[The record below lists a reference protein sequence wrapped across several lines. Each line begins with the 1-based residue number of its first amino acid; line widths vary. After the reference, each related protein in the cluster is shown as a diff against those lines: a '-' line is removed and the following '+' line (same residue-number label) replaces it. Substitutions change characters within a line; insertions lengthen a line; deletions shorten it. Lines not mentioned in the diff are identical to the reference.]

1 MLIDQSQL
9 ESMKNLFM
17 ENHSIFPKQQSFV
30 KVITVTQ
37 VTLSQNV
44 AFGLASCI
52 LDQALFSVLEF
63 LLLRNFII

>member
-9 ESMKNLFM
+9 ESMKYLFV
-17 ENHSIFPKQQSFV
+17 ENHGIFPKQQSFI
-30 KVITVTQ
+30 KMIAVTK

-63 LLLRNFII
+63 LFLRNFII